1 MSIVD
6 AKKSQSSQPP
16 HGRVH
21 SRLTHCA
28 QNSCP
33 QSIVISSHQYLSSCS
48 KPHLIVSLWL
58 CAVCNWSLACQQLF
72 SEYVILKATNR
83 ILFKK
88 KKIEHAY
95 SSLCSDASCDQL
107 LCVTVFITCMQ
118 YPKINVCI
126 CHYGFMSKYN
136 YIQSHGNVEVAV
148 LLTVT
153 QNIVCD

>member
-1 MSIVD
+1 MLK
-6 AKKSQSSQPP
+6 A
-16 HGRVH
+16 
-21 SRLTHCA
+21 
-28 QNSCP
+28 
-33 QSIVISSHQYLSSCS
+33 
-48 KPHLIVSLWL
+48 SLDDEPVAL
-58 CAVCNWSLACQQLF
+58 CCMYNWSLACQQLF

-88 KKIEHAY
+88 KIEHAY

-107 LCVTVFITCMQ
+107 LCVTVFTMCMQ

-136 YIQSHGNVEVAV
+136 CIQSYGNVEVSV

>member
-1 MSIVD
+1 MWRRASPVSLPMEECIAD
-6 AKKSQSSQPP
+6 SLT
-16 HGRVH
+16 VH
-21 SRLTHCA
+21 KT
-28 QNSCP
+28 
-33 QSIVISSHQYLSSCS
+33 ISSHQYLSLCS
-48 KPHLIVSLWL
+48 KPHLMVSLWL

-95 SSLCSDASCDQL
+95 SFLCSDASCDQL
-107 LCVTVFITCMQ
+107 LCVTVFTTCMQ

-126 CHYGFMSKYN
+126 CFMSKYN
-136 YIQSHGNVEVAV
+136 CIQSHGNVEVSV

-153 QNIVCD
+153 QNIVCN